1 MHKIVRRMFDFQEK
15 ESIYLEGAGNIF
27 SHTDFGDYEKIRSV
41 FEIIEKR
48 ETFSR
53 LLYERT
59 KDNGVKVLI
68 GRENPCKQMQECS
81 LVTSTYRAGA
91 NAVGVLGIVGP
102 KRMEYPK
109 MIALVNFVSKLV
121 NEVLNKK

>member
-1 MHKIVRRMFDFQEK
+1 
-15 ESIYLEGAGNIF
+15 
-27 SHTDFGDYEKIRSV
+27 
-41 FEIIEKR
+41 
-48 ETFSR
+48 
-53 LLYERT
+53 
-59 KDNGVKVLI
+59 
-68 GRENPCKQMQECS
+68 MQECS